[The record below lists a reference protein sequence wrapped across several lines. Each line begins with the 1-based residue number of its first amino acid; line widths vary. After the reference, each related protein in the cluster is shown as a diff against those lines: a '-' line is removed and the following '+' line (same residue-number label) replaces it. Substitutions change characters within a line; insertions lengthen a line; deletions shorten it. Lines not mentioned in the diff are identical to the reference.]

1 MAGFNFHSL
10 PFPLPRLA
18 EGRGEEE
25 EKEGRM
31 TRGGGG
37 GGRVLHCGRERMFS
51 VSLRRLWPAALR
63 RDTLSTFL
71 WFPKL
76 PSHETERRAISFQ
89 GIARCR
95 GRRRGTGPRGPFPTR
110 SAPRLSRCPEEA
122 TNRAPKTPRGVS
134 REDPLPLIDQAGAYP
149 GNCFKKLEQSPGP
162 RPPPHPASAPA
173 SAPLGHWRR

>member
-1 MAGFNFHSL
+1 M
-10 PFPLPRLA
+10 
-18 EGRGEEE
+18 
-25 EKEGRM
+25 
-31 TRGGGG
+31 
-37 GGRVLHCGRERMFS
+37 LHCGRERMFS

-134 REDPLPLIDQAGAYP
+134 REDPLPLIDQSREGGAIAGAAP
-149 GNCFKKLEQSPGP
+149 PAPPRVRPRF
-162 RPPPHPASAPA
+162 RPPWALPSLMRA
-173 SAPLGHWRR
+173 LR